1 MTTIRYRINQKTGWP
16 DAPGNCGATG
26 VCENV
31 GSNVPLNSA
40 HPGGVHLLM
49 CDGSVQFVSDAVALD
64 IVARLATRDDGQ
76 PTALQ

>member
-1 MTTIRYRINQKTGWP
+1 
-16 DAPGNCGATG
+16 
-26 VCENV
+26 
-31 GSNVPLNSA
+31 
-40 HPGGVHLLM
+40 M